1 MNTGGPLYH
10 YARFRFGATRSIH
23 TPPRRRSTDSHHALV
38 SLLPPAGDG
47 ANAPDQ
53 DDALLQRLRGG
64 EQTAFDAIFRQWYAG
79 LVRAAEAMLRDRA
92 VAEEIVQDVML
103 ELWRRRES
111 LDPHG
116 SPKAY
121 LYQST
126 RNRALNHLRHLQ
138 VQRKSV
144 LLMDREEAREASAPS
159 MLMAKE
165 MEVALQQGLSS
176 LPPRCREVFELS
188 RVRGLRYSEIAETL
202 EISVKTVEAQMGKA
216 LRILREHLA
225 PWLPQSDRL

>member
-1 MNTGGPLYH
+1 
-10 YARFRFGATRSIH
+10 
-23 TPPRRRSTDSHHALV
+23 V
-38 SLLPPAGDG
+38 SQLPPA
-47 ANAPDQ
+47 
-53 DDALLQRLRGG
+53 DDVTAKDLDRPLLDRLRRGD
-64 EQTAFDAIFRQWYAG
+64 QAAFDAIFREWYAG
-79 LVRAAEAMLRDRA
+79 LVRAAESMLRDRA

-138 VQRKSV
+138 VQRKSE
-144 LLMDREEAREASAPS
+144 LLMDRSESREASAPS
-159 MLMAKE
+159 QLVAKE
-165 MEVALQQGLSS
+165 MEGALKEGLAA

-188 RVRGLRYSEIAETL
+188 RVRGLKYSEIAETL

-225 PWLPQSDRL
+225 PWLPEADRL